1 MAKAR
6 IIIADTDESYIQ
18 SIQLKFIEEFFE
30 KIDLE
35 IITDKEYFEQLFSAP
50 QKAEIL
56 IVSEDLYDL
65 SLQKHNISYVF
76 LMTEQYE
83 EEQTAD
89 LNLTRIFKYT
99 SIKEIFNEIAGKSA
113 DALNIED
120 NVKKETQVVLVTSAA
135 GGVGK
140 TTVAMGLCTSLV
152 RNYKRVLYVNA
163 SRMHTFQ
170 QMLENPA
177 PISSSDIYAKLS
189 VADDNIYN
197 ELKYSLRM
205 EQFKYLPPFKAALMS
220 LGLEYSVFKKIVNS
234 AKHANDYDYIVV
246 DADEAFDEDKAE
258 LIGIANRVVVVTSQ
272 SKASVFAT
280 NVLVRNINGINNE
293 KYIFICN
300 NFDKDNANAL
310 ISPEISM
317 KFSVTEYIEHISH
330 IEQLSLKELG
340 NNKGIQKIAYWIM

>member
-140 TTVAMGLCTSLV
+140 TTVAMGLSACMSQ
-152 RNYKRVLYVNA
+152 NYKKVLYLNVEYLQ
-163 SRMHTFQ
+163 TFQ
-170 QMLENPA
+170 YLLKNPSPITNADFYRKMMENKK
-177 PISSSDIYAKLS
+177 ILYTE
-189 VADDNIYN
+189 V
-197 ELKYSLRM
+197 KYLIRTEM
-205 EQFKYLPPFKAALMS
+205 FNYLPPLKTSMVS
-220 LGLEYSVFKKIVNS
+220 LGITPELYFGLIKS
-234 AKHANDYDYIVV
+234 AKESHDYDFIVI
-246 DADEAFDEDKAE
+246 DADSIFNEEKAKLVDLADKV
-258 LIGIANRVVVVTSQ
+258 IIVTNQ
-272 SKASVFAT
+272 NAGSVAAT
-280 NVLVRNINGINNE
+280 NVLISNINKINDE
-293 KYIFICN
+293 KYIYICN
-300 NFDKDNANAL
+300 NFNKELDNGL
-310 ISPEISM
+310 ISPNTSL
-317 KFSVTEYIEHISH
+317 KFSINEYIEHLPH
-330 IEQLSLKELG
+330 YDTL
-340 NNKGIQKIAYWIM
+340 KGIDFANYSDFQKTAYLLI

>member
-18 SIQLKFIEEFFE
+18 SIQLKFIDEFFE

-140 TTVAMGLCTSLV
+140 TTVAMGLSACMSQ
-152 RNYKRVLYVNA
+152 NYKKVLYLNA
-163 SRMHTFQ
+163 EHLHTFQ
-170 QMLENPA
+170 HLLKNPA
-177 PISSSDIYAKLS
+177 PISNNQIYSKMMS
-189 VADDNIYN
+189 ADETLY
-197 ELKYSLRM
+197 M
-205 EQFKYLPPFKAALMS
+205 EIKHIIRTEMFSYLPPFKAAMLS
-220 LGLEYSVFKKIVNS
+220 LGLKREVYLKFIEGARKSK
-234 AKHANDYDYIVV
+234 DYDFIVV
-246 DADEAFDEDKAE
+246 DTDSIFDEYKARLIDAADK
-258 LIGIANRVVVVTSQ
+258 VVFVTRQ
-272 SKASVFAT
+272 NAAAVEAT
-280 NVLVRNINGINNE
+280 NTLVDNISE
-293 KYIFICN
+293 KSTDKYIYVCN
-300 NFDKDNANAL
+300 DFEKEKDNAL
-310 ISPEISM
+310 ISPAISL
-317 KFSVTEYIEHISH
+317 KFSINEYTDHLNH
-330 IEQLSLKELG
+330 YDNLKCVDFARYSCF
-340 NNKGIQKIAYWIM
+340 QKMAYLLI

>member
-140 TTVAMGLCTSLV
+140 TTVAMGLSAC
-152 RNYKRVLYVNA
+152 
-163 SRMHTFQ
+163 
-170 QMLENPA
+170 
-177 PISSSDIYAKLS
+177 
-189 VADDNIYN
+189 
-197 ELKYSLRM
+197 
-205 EQFKYLPPFKAALMS
+205 MS
-220 LGLEYSVFKKIVNS
+220 QN
-234 AKHANDYDYIVV
+234 
-246 DADEAFDEDKAE
+246 
-258 LIGIANRVVVVTSQ
+258 
-272 SKASVFAT
+272 
-280 NVLVRNINGINNE
+280 
-293 KYIFICN
+293 
-300 NFDKDNANAL
+300 
-310 ISPEISM
+310 
-317 KFSVTEYIEHISH
+317 
-330 IEQLSLKELG
+330 LSL
-340 NNKGIQKIAYWIM
+340 IHI